1 MMDAEGLNPVQFTS
15 SGAINNT
22 EPIWYQEKDLVL
34 FTQQLGL
41 GSPSRQV
48 FGMRLEDIG
57 KDEEYPLIEG
67 HYQNYIPLSDHV
79 GVSPNG
85 TWLAFDFWYHD
96 VLSDIYIMTFP
107 GTNLQQLTDFAGE
120 DYDPVWRP

>member
-1 MMDAEGLNPVQFTS
+1 M
-15 SGAINNT
+15 
-22 EPIWYQEKDLVL
+22 
-34 FTQQLGL
+34 
-41 GSPSRQV
+41 
-48 FGMRLEDIG
+48 
-57 KDEEYPLIEG
+57 IEG

-79 GVSPNG
+79 DVSPNG

-120 DYDPVWRP
+120 DYEVAVVPPKARAVLSRFDERSQHYEVREQVKAG